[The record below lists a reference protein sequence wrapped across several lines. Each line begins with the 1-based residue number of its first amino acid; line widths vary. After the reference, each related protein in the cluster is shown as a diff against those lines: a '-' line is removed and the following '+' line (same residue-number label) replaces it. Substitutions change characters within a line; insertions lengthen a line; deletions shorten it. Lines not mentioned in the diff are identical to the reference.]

1 MVTILGVGDVLKV
14 GDINVFTGPMKC
26 GKTQKILDEAQRQQI
41 AGKNIKVFK
50 PKIDD
55 RYSDVEVISRKGYRI
70 EAVGIN
76 NVDEIKNYD
85 ADVYVI
91 DEFQFLKGDLAELNR
106 LAQRGKKFYIS
117 GLNLTSE
124 RKPFG
129 KMGDLLCMADNVQM
143 LTAVCECCRNDNAI
157 YTYYKGE
164 NKTGDVLVGDNCYMP
179 LCRKCYDK
187 LMNERKIQ

>member
-1 MVTILGVGDVLKV
+1 M

-41 AGKNIKVFK
+41 AGKDIKVFK
-50 PKIDD
+50 PNVDD
-55 RYSDVEVISRKGYRI
+55 RFSNAEVVSRKGYKT
-70 EAVGIN
+70 EAIGIN
-76 NVDEIKNYD
+76 EVDEIKNYD

-91 DEFQFLKGDLAELNR
+91 DEFQFLKGNLAELYN
-106 LAQRGKKFYIS
+106 LAKKGKKFYIA

-129 KMGDLLCMADNVQM
+129 KMGELLCMSDNVQM
-143 LTAVCECCRNDNAI
+143 LTSVCEVCRNDNAI

-164 NKTGDVLVGDNCYMP
+164 NKSSDVLVGEDCYIP
-179 LCRKCYDK
+179 VCRKCYEK
-187 LMNERKIQ
+187 LLNERNNG

>member
-1 MVTILGVGDVLKV
+1 M

-41 AGKNIKVFK
+41 AGKDIKVFK
-50 PKIDD
+50 PKLDN
-55 RYSDVEVISRKGYRI
+55 RFSNSEVVSRKGYKLDAI
-70 EAVGIN
+70 EIN
-76 NVDEIKNYD
+76 NIEEIDNYD

-106 LAQRGKKFYIS
+106 LAKKGKKFFIS

-129 KMGDLLCMADNVQM
+129 KMGDLLCMSDNVQI
-143 LTAVCECCRNDNAI
+143 LTSVCEVCRNDNAI
-157 YTYYKGE
+157 YTYYKGD
-164 NKTGDVLVGDNCYMP
+164 NKTGDILVGEDCYIP
-179 LCRKCYDK
+179 VCRKCYDK
-187 LMNERKIQ
+187 LMAEKKKNI

>member
-1 MVTILGVGDVLKV
+1 M

-55 RYSDVEVISRKGYRI
+55 RFSNVEVVSRKGDKTHAI
-70 EAVGIN
+70 GIDN
-76 NVDEIKNYD
+76 ISEIKEYD

-91 DEFQFLKGDLAELNR
+91 DEFQFLKGNLEELYN
-106 LAQRGKKFYIS
+106 LTQKGKKFYIA

-129 KMGDLLCMADNVQM
+129 KMGELLCMSDNVQM
-143 LTAVCECCRNDNAI
+143 LTSVCEVCRNDNAI
-157 YTYYKGE
+157 YTYYTGK
-164 NKTGDVLVGDNCYMP
+164 NKTGDVLVGEKDYMP
-179 LCRKCYDK
+179 VCRKCYEK
-187 LMNERKIQ
+187 LMKNEN

>member
-1 MVTILGVGDVLKV
+1 M

-41 AGKNIKVFK
+41 AGKDIKVFK

-55 RYSDVEVISRKGYRI
+55 RFANEAVISRKGYKLDAI
-70 EAVGIN
+70 GIN
-76 NVDEIKNYD
+76 NIEEIKNYD
-85 ADVYVI
+85 ADVYII

-106 LAQRGKKFYIS
+106 LAQKGKKFYIS

-143 LTAVCECCRNDNAI
+143 LTSVCENCRSEEAI
-157 YTYYKGE
+157 FTYFKG
-164 NKTGDVLVGDNCYMP
+164 KQKDKDILVGDEGLYIP
-179 LCRKCYDK
+179 VCRKCYEK
-187 LMNERKIQ
+187 LMNENK

>member
-1 MVTILGVGDVLKV
+1 M

-41 AGKNIKVFK
+41 AGKSIMVFK
-50 PKIDD
+50 PKLDD
-55 RYSDVEVISRKGYRI
+55 RFSNEEVVSRKGY
-70 EAVGIN
+70 N
-76 NVDEIKNYD
+76 

-91 DEFQFLKGDLAELNR
+91 DEFQFLKGNVEELNS
-106 LAQRGKKFYIS
+106 LAKKGKKFFIS

-143 LTAVCECCRNDNAI
+143 LTAVCENCHSDNAI
-157 YTYYKGE
+157 YTYFKGT
-164 NKTGDVLVGDNCYMP
+164 NKISDVLVGDNCYMP
-179 LCRKCYDK
+179 LCRKCYEK
-187 LMNERKIQ
+187 LIKENNN